1 MRHILVARAGSLFFV
16 LLLFLSSGPVSARIL
31 LHADYARSEPAAE
44 ETLATPPATV
54 KVWFTQELFRRDGEN
69 WLHVTGPDG
78 ARVDV
83 GDALVD
89 DNDRTLVSVSLA
101 DALPDGL
108 YRVDWRALSA
118 DDGHPEE
125 GTFEFRIDMRTS
137 APANE
142 TAGDTPTPVS
152 ETVATP
158 VPAATAPPAS
168 GGGGLPCLGAAPL
181 ALLAVGTV
189 LARRKG
195 SG

>member
-1 MRHILVARAGSLFFV
+1 MRLISRMALIS
-16 LLLFLSSGPVSARIL
+16 LLFLLTGLPLAAKVL
-31 LHADYARSEPAAE
+31 LHANYARSEPAADE
-44 ETLATPPATV
+44 VLTIPPTTV

-69 WLHVTGPDG
+69 WLHVIGPDG

-83 GDALVD
+83 GEAAVD

-101 DALPDGL
+101 DVLPDGL

-125 GTFEFRIDMRTS
+125 GTFEFRIDMGAS

-158 VPAATAPPAS
+158 VPVATAPFAS